1 MAKQILD
8 SQRSSLFDN
17 DMIARGIRDGIEI
30 EKGVV
35 LNEDYLQKNFDNI
48 GDMLSIFS
56 AYPDIFLD
64 FISPAD
70 SSFELFFY

>member
-1 MAKQILD
+1 MTTNKKDNLLETKKTIFD
-8 SQRSSLFDN
+8 SD
-17 DMIARGIRDGIEI
+17 IIEHGYRDGVEI

-35 LNEDYLQKNFDNI
+35 LNEDYLKKHFKEI

-64 FISPAD
+64 FITPSD
-70 SSFELFFY
+70 SNF